1 MTFRPIEEAIIAA
14 KGFRPI
20 IDPIS
25 HLGVLLKFY
34 DDDLKHL
41 KGTISKTNSRFS
53 SYDGG
58 LSSESRGIIAVSGDF
73 NNDLTYEETT
83 DLSILSY
90 NGKD

>member
-1 MTFRPIEEAIIAA
+1 MTA
-14 KGFRPI
+14 KTFRPI

-41 KGTISKTNSRFS
+41 KGTTSKINDLSRTNSSCS
-53 SYDGG
+53 SYDRG
-58 LSSESRGIIAVSGDF
+58 LSSKSRGIIAVSGDF